1 MILTVWRLSWSLV
14 TQWRSVWKVCRKRCQ
29 HLVSAFVLADSSSP
43 QLTLFVYTR
52 AVKQSVRCYFIR
64 VRTCTCTGVNET
76 RLKLRVQ
83 PDTFRR
89 CIKRSVATRF
99 ANWSN
104 RHWASVVVTVAKSAG
119 PGTASVLLNFSTH
132 WLALFMPCS
141 FELTVDFLDYM
152 DDILALQSA
161 GVCI

>member
-1 MILTVWRLSWSLV
+1 MYW
-14 TQWRSVWKVCRKRCQ
+14 C
-29 HLVSAFVLADSSSP
+29 
-43 QLTLFVYTR
+43 
-52 AVKQSVRCYFIR
+52 
-64 VRTCTCTGVNET
+64 NET

-132 WLALFMPCS
+132 WLALFIRCS

-161 GVCI
+161 GVYIYQPLLIDSYIHMYMYINDFIFSASLTVCASNSSITLCVYTCTSGTVRGFKTCFFPGL